1 MCFLTR
7 AVGIFFP
14 FGTPPLTPVQHIYSM
29 TVQHILCETK
39 GKKADFTE
47 LNPETISAKEND
59 FVLGTPHELKTP

>member
-1 MCFLTR
+1 MFFDEGCWY
-7 AVGIFFP
+7 FFP
-14 FGTPPLTPVQHIYSM
+14 LGTPPLTPVQHIYSM

>member
-14 FGTPPLTPVQHIYSM
+14 FGTPPLTPVQHIYSS

-39 GKKADFTE
+39 GKKSRFYRIKPRDHF
-47 LNPETISAKEND
+47 SKR
-59 FVLGTPHELKTP
+59 K

>member
-14 FGTPPLTPVQHIYSM
+14 FGTPPLTPVQHIYSS

-39 GKKADFTE
+39 GEKSRFYRIKPRDHF
-47 LNPETISAKEND
+47 SKR
-59 FVLGTPHELKTP
+59 K